1 MNGRITMLGISRWT
15 GKGGSYRTIQRFFR
29 QTFSWCCLNWYLMR
43 YYLQDEDDVILI
55 AGDTTTV
62 TKSGKQTY
70 GLGRYFSSIYNR
82 MIPGLS
88 FFTLS
93 LISVKQRQSFPIMIE
108 QVTQEEEEQTPTK
121 TVSQSGKKKLGRP
134 KGNRNKTQKATLSLR
149 LLWIQALL
157 RHLLQL
163 IGTQLKPVYFV
174 YDSALGHNDSVEAFR
189 TPSDIKAPLRCRIVV
204 SL

>member
-1 MNGRITMLGISRWT
+1 MLGISRWT

-121 TVSQSGKKKLGRP
+121 QDSEGCAITSFIVDTGVAASFTAAYRQ
-134 KGNRNKTQKATLSLR
+134 LSLSR
-149 LLWIQALL
+149 CTLFMTAL
-157 RHLLQL
+157 
-163 IGTQLKPVYFV
+163 
-174 YDSALGHNDSVEAFR
+174 
-189 TPSDIKAPLRCRIVV
+189 
-204 SL
+204 